1 MTGMMRV
8 PRSRGGLSGVLLV
21 LLGVWGGLV
30 PFVGPHFHYSYT
42 PGVTWSYS
50 SGRLWLEVL
59 PAAATVL
66 GGLIVLAS
74 RVRPVAVLGA
84 WLAVLSGAWFAV
96 GNVLSVLWMKNGVN
110 AAGVPLGSTVSRVT
124 EQIGYFTGLGVVI
137 VFLAALALG
146 RFTVVGVRETRQVA
160 REQEVAAAETA
171 AEERAAAESA
181 TVTAPAASTPAADA
195 EPVTSTPATTS
206 ATPSASAAQADADRA
221 AADRADAE
229 KTDADRAAATRTDAG
244 QADADDPGKVTV
256 TS

>member
-8 PRSRGGLSGVLLV
+8 PRSRGGLSGLLLV

-30 PFVGPHFHYSYT
+30 PFVGPHFRYSYT

-96 GNVLSVLWMKNGVN
+96 GNVLSVLWMKDGVN

-146 RFTVVGVRETRQVA
+146 RFTVVGVRETRQVE
-160 REQEVAAAETA
+160 REQEVAAAE
-171 AEERAAAESA
+171 ERAAAEPA
-181 TVTAPAASTPAADA
+181 TVTAPADTTPAPGA

-206 ATPSASAAQADADRA
+206 ASAAEQADADRA
-221 AADRADAE
+221 AADRTDAE
-229 KTDADRAAATRTDAG
+229 KADADRAAAARSDAE
-244 QADADDPGKVTV
+244 QADAGDPGKVTV